1 MTSYV
6 TTSECLKDTMCES
19 PPGGCCSERCL
30 EAAVGIAPRDVQ
42 AKGESV
48 VRERVD
54 ITATTPSVKDTCKC
68 LGLRTITE
76 TSIITYSI

>member
-30 EAAVGIAPRDVQ
+30 EAAGGIAPRDIRG
-42 AKGESV
+42 KGESV
-48 VRERVD
+48 VREPVD
-54 ITATTPSVKDTCKC
+54 DPECKGH
-68 LGLRTITE
+68 LQMSRAE
-76 TSIITYSI
+76 DNY